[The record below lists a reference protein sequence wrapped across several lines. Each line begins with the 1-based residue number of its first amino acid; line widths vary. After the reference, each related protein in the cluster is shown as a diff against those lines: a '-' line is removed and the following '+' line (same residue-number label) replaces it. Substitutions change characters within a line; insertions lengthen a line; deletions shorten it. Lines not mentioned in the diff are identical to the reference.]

1 MLEPKVE
8 GALEEEEMDDA
19 AEEEAVEGEEG
30 EEQVPE
36 EEKLVF
42 PADMVHLIVFWTSWA
57 PPCRSALPR
66 VSKLGKKHA
75 DCLNVVAVTTE
86 KESQVLGFVDELEAS
101 IPNVSMFSNG
111 ESWWKCFA
119 EPFGVH
125 SVPHAFVLD
134 KTSKLV
140 WHGHPCHLDCD
151 KVVAAECAKD
161 APSKVV
167 EDDE

>member
-1 MLEPKVE
+1 MSSAKRANSHVARSQIAAFPEMLTHIFGPPFKPDGMLEPKVE
-8 GALEEEEMDDA
+8 GALEEEDMDDA
-19 AEEEAVEGEEG
+19 AEEEDKEGEEA

-86 KESQVLGFVDELEAS
+86 KKDQVL
-101 IPNVSMFSNG
+101 
-111 ESWWKCFA
+111 KFA
-119 EPFGVH
+119 DD
-125 SVPHAFVLD
+125 LQD
-134 KTSKLV
+134 KNPPITLSLI
-140 WHGHPCHLDCD
+140 HI
-151 KVVAAECAKD
+151 
-161 APSKVV
+161 
-167 EDDE
+167 